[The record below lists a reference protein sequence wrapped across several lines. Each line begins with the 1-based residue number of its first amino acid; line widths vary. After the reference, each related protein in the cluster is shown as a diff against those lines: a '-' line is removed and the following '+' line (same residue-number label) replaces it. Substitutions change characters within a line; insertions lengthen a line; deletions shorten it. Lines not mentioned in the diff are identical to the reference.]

1 MQVKIKVEVD
11 GQQVE
16 EHVREV
22 NGTLAQMEE
31 QATALGR
38 EVACKALQATVN
50 AVSAPPPLFRQAQGG
65 TSRAVRHGRSS
76 D

>member
-1 MQVKIKVEVD
+1 MQVKITVEVD
-11 GQQVE
+11 GQQVGT
-16 EHVREV
+16 HVREV

-38 EVACKALQATVN
+38 EVACKTLQTTVN
-50 AVSAPPPLFRQAQGG
+50 AVSAPRPPFRQTQSG

-76 D
+76 G

>member
-11 GQQVE
+11 GQQVGE
-16 EHVREV
+16 QVHEV

-38 EVACKALQATVN
+38 EVACKALQTTVN
-50 AVSAPPPLFRQAQGG
+50 AVSAPRPPFRQAQGG
-65 TSRAVRHGRSS
+65 TSRAVRQERSS
-76 D
+76 G

>member
-1 MQVKIKVEVD
+1 MQVKITVEVD
-11 GQQVE
+11 GQQVGA
-16 EHVREV
+16 HVHEV
-22 NGTLAQMEE
+22 NGTLAEMEE

-50 AVSAPPPLFRQAQGG
+50 AVAAPRPLFRQMPSG

-76 D
+76 G